1 MKPLSLFTADGGRL
15 GRRLLAWLTST
26 GLLVL
31 GYVGED
37 TWLVVTCVFIGA
49 EVAQKGVSAWQSRP
63 AESQSMP
70 ARPLPDSGR

>member
-15 GRRLLAWLTST
+15 GRRLLAWATST
-26 GLLVL
+26 VLLVL

-49 EVAQKGVSAWQSRP
+49 EVAQKGVTAWQQKP
-63 AESQSMP
+63 AQ
-70 ARPLPDSGR
+70 ARPMVDER